1 MKKTK
6 TVKTEAGQEI
16 DISLTVDK
24 AGIHLSI
31 QRIGVDA
38 EPNTLVVNGT
48 ESGFDIKSK
57 FSEDVSPD
65 EEKAITDAL
74 TEIFEELG
82 LSTEAI

>member
-6 TVKTEAGQEI
+6 NVRTQAGQEI
-16 DISLTVDK
+16 CVSLSVNK
-24 AGIHLSI
+24 NGIGLSI

-38 EPNTLVVNGT
+38 EPSTLAVKGT

>member
-48 ESGFDIKSK
+48 ESGFDIKSN
-57 FSEDVSPD
+57 FSEDLSSD
-65 EEKAITDAL
+65 EEKAITDAI
-74 TEIFEELG
+74 TEIFEDLG
-82 LSTEAI
+82 LGAETL